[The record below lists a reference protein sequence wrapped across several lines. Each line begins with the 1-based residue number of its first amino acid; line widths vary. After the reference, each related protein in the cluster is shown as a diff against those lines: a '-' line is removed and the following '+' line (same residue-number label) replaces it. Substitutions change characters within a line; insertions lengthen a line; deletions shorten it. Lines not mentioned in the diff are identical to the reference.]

1 MSKNEKILTIITVVK
16 NDKENILNTI
26 QSVLK
31 QNTKNFEYII
41 FDGNSTDGT
50 SEIIKSLKSKKI
62 KYFRKKDLNLYDA
75 INRSV
80 TFAKGKYIGL
90 LHSGDIFIDKNHLKK
105 IINILRKEPD
115 IISGNLAFYNK
126 YQKKI
131 LTSRVWRHLINKF
144 RKNSVF
150 KIPHPSVYIKKKL
163 IKKVN
168 YYNIKYSISSDFDFL
183 LKLSKIKKLK
193 YLYIDNFFLL
203 MKNQGLSTRR
213 NYLFLKIKEDLIIL
227 SKNYSLFFLVMYFYK
242 IFIKIPGFFK
252 FRKKIFI
259 IK

>member
-26 QSVLK
+26 NSVLK
-31 QNTKNFEYII
+31 QSTKNFEYII

-105 IINILRKEPD
+105 IIKILRKEPD
-115 IISGNLAFYNK
+115 IISGNLAFYRK

-131 LTSRVWRHLINKF
+131 LTARVWRYLLTKF
-144 RKNSVF
+144 NQNSVF
-150 KIPHPSVYIKKKL
+150 KIPHPSVYVKKKL

-168 YYNIKYSISSDFDFL
+168 YYNIKYNISSDLDFL
-183 LKLSKIKKLK
+183 IKLSRIKNLK
-193 YLYIDNFFLL
+193 FLYIDNFFLL
-203 MKNQGLSTRR
+203 MKNKGLST
-213 NYLFLKIKEDLIIL
+213 NKLSLFLKIREDLMIL
-227 SKNYSLFFLVMYFYK
+227 YKNYSIFFFIIYFYK
-242 IFIKIPGFFK
+242 IFIKIPSFLNLK
-252 FRKKIFI
+252 RKI
-259 IK
+259 IRLN